1 MPLVHRLRWFGILLS
16 ISAWMLLA
24 HPYEGVRHDGTL
36 YFGQSLLHSRVPV
49 LAHDVFFAGGS
60 QDRYSVFAHL
70 MGPLYAVAGQTV
82 THMAVLLTG
91 WLSMGAAVFALLTRL
106 EPSGATRWWGLLAFA
121 VMSPIYGGGWVFG
134 YNEAFVTA
142 RSFAEP
148 LLLWSLVALLSGRR
162 MIAAGLQGL
171 ATLFHPLM
179 SLPIMAVSW
188 AYLAQTDRRLL
199 WLLAAVPAVLL
210 AGAADVPPLNGLLKT
225 YDPYW
230 WALVSTNNH
239 QVLLSNW
246 KLEDLLTIVLD
257 LAVLLC
263 VARLRAPDG
272 WTRLLLAIVGATIGL
287 MALAALGADLLHSVL
302 LTQLQ
307 LWRVHWIAHLVAMAL
322 APWLAYRLWAMAGL
336 WRVSA
341 CALLLALLNSHIGT
355 DHGLAALLLWAFASL
370 AARYVKGISQTTTR
384 LACVAVLLCVLA
396 LSAYQLDSLLT
407 QQAWQQP
414 TADWSAGFV
423 TFASFPTVAML
434 GFGGL
439 MFLAGKPRVGVWLAM
454 ALSTLLLCTS
464 WASWDQRP
472 DMAVAVDSL
481 SPLPHPFAEH
491 LPPLANVYWP
501 NQLAPVWGLLERPS
515 HYSSQQGAGLLFNRD
530 TALIFGP
537 RKETYRLINE
547 DYERCRNGSLL
558 SKDHEGLLRCDL
570 PTQDRLVTLCQQ
582 PDRPDFLV
590 LPGQLSIAPLASWR
604 PPARRDPPQTFA
616 LYACTQLKTQG
627 SS

>member
-1 MPLVHRLRWFGILLS
+1 MRLVHRLRWFGILLA

-49 LAHDVFFAGGS
+49 LAHDVFFSGGS

-70 MGPLYAVAGQTV
+70 MGPLYAVAGQTA

-91 WLSMGAAVFALLTRL
+91 WLLMGAAVFALLTRF
-106 EPSGATRWWGLLAFA
+106 EPSGAARWWGLLAFA

-134 YNEAFVTA
+134 YTEAFVTA
-142 RSFAEP
+142 RNFAEP

-162 MIAAGLQGL
+162 LTATGLQVL
-171 ATLFHPLM
+171 AALFHPLM
-179 SLPIMAVSW
+179 SLPVMAVSW
-188 AYLAQTDRRLL
+188 GCLVQTDRRWL

-210 AGAADVPPLNGLLKT
+210 AGAADVQPWNGLLKT

-230 WALVSTNNH
+230 WALVSTSNH
-239 QVLLSNW
+239 QVLLSTW
-246 KLEDLLTIVLD
+246 KLEDLLTVVLD
-257 LAVLLC
+257 LAVLIS
-263 VARLRAPDG
+263 VDRLRATDA

-287 MALAALGADLLHSVL
+287 MALAALGADILHSVL

-341 CALLLALLNSHIGT
+341 CALGLALLNSHIGT

-370 AARYVKGISQTTTR
+370 AAWQIKGISQTTTR
-384 LACVAVLLCVLA
+384 LACAAVLFCMLA

-414 TADWSAGFV
+414 TADWSADV
-423 TFASFPTVAML
+423 VVFASFPSVAML

-439 MFLAGKPRVGVWLAM
+439 MFLAGKPRIGVWIAP
-454 ALSTLLLCTS
+454 ATGALLLCAS

-472 DMAVAVDSL
+472 DMAVAVESRAL
-481 SPLPHPFAEH
+481 LPHPFAEH
-491 LPPLANVYWP
+491 LPPLASIYWP

-515 HYSSQQGAGLLFNRD
+515 HYDKQQGAGLLFNRD

-537 RKETYRLINE
+537 RQETYRLINE
-547 DYERCRNGSLL
+547 DHERCRNGSMLN
-558 SKDHEGLLRCDL
+558 KDREGLLRCDM
-570 PTQDRLVTLCQQ
+570 PSQDRLLTLCQQ
-582 PDRPDFLV
+582 PDRPDYLV
-590 LPGQLSIAPLASWR
+590 LPGRLPMEPLATWQ